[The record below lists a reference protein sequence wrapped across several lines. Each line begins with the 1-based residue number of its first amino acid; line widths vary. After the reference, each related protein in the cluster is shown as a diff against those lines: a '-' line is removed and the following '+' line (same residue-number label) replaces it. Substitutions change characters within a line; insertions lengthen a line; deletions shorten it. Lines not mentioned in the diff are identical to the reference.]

1 MAAHSFLRAVQ
12 LNPMDAFS
20 QSMLS
25 SLHSAQGDAARRRL
39 REYHRSCR
47 PWTAPRLSP
56 STAGNPL
63 MELRLGAR
71 SPDFSIFKEEIRR

>member
-1 MAAHSFLRAVQ
+1 VQLSLGHGTVLPAEENATMAAHSFLRAVQ

-39 REYHRSCR
+39 
-47 PWTAPRLSP
+47 
-56 STAGNPL
+56 
-63 MELRLGAR
+63 
-71 SPDFSIFKEEIRR
+71 